1 MIINNKTIYTK
12 LIIFIS
18 RILIGVFVLGPFY
31 WLFLVS
37 IKTPIEYLEVPPSW
51 IPKQLYLKNYI
62 DIFGGIF
69 GGREVFGV
77 QIAPGAAQSIPIA
90 LLNST
95 IVAIL
100 ATLICLIFGSFAAYA
115 FSRFNFRYKNALF
128 LGYIITRML
137 PGLILVIPIFLIAQI
152 FGLSNNRFVL
162 AIIYAAITLPFTILI
177 LKNYFD
183 QIPYDLEEAALI
195 DGCSRI
201 GVLRTITLPLAM
213 PGLIAT
219 GIIVFMMAWGE
230 FFLALILMSDNAKVT
245 IPVVVARF
253 AMEQFTIADRGL
265 IATCGIVATFP
276 PVILVLIFQKY
287 IIQGLLSGGIKG

>member
-1 MIINNKTIYTK
+1 MIINNKTIYK
-12 LIIFIS
+12 SIIFIS
-18 RILIGVFVLGPFY
+18 CILIGVFVLGPIY
-31 WLFLVS
+31 WLFLIS
-37 IKTPIEYLEVPPSW
+37 IKNPIELLEVPPTW
-51 IPKQLYLKNYI
+51 IPKQLYLKNYVTI
-62 DIFGGIF
+62 CGDIFGAGKIF
-69 GGREVFGV
+69 GVT
-77 QIAPGAAQSIPIA
+77 IAPGAGQSIVVA

-95 IVAIL
+95 IVAIS
-100 ATLICLIFGSFAAYA
+100 ATLICLIFSSLAAYA

-128 LGYIITRML
+128 LVYMMTRML
-137 PGLILVIPIFLIAQI
+137 PGLILVIPLFLMARV

-162 AIIYAAITLPFTILI
+162 AVIYVAITLPFAILL